1 MPQSLANIIVHLVFS
16 TLDRQPLLEGQ
27 ERMGA
32 VHAYLGGISAKLDSP
47 TITIGGMPDHV
58 HILARLSRTLTVAEW
73 VKELKRASTLWIREQ
88 WPETAGF
95 HWQAGYGVFSVSQ
108 SGTDAVVEYIRTQE
122 ERHQSKTFQD
132 EFRGLLRR
140 HCVAWDERYVWD

>member
-16 TLDRQPLLEGQ
+16 TLDRQPLLQGQ

-47 TITIGGMPDHV
+47 TIAIGGMPDHV
-58 HILARLSRTLTVAEW
+58 HVLARLSPTLTVAEW

-88 WPETAGF
+88 WPDTGEF
-95 HWQAGYGVFSVSQ
+95 HWQAGYGAFSVSQ

-122 ERHQSKTFQD
+122 ERHQNKTFQD

-140 HCVAWDERYVWD
+140 HGIAWDERYVWD